1 MVAVH
6 VLPPLSVL
14 FKEALQREYQPGY
27 VKEEDVD
34 SDAAAPTPGQ
44 VTPIEQP
51 PDASNRACVK
61 QRSGW
66 DAPGSEPSESRMNYS
81 KDVTDVTLF
90 PRRKAG
96 QKDAEGGRGP
106 VVLTV
111 ELLETFYGVPLHVAA
126 KELVSNCVMSCLM
139 LEESQRRFVFSWLQ
153 GICQTAIKKSCRSG
167 AK

>member
-1 MVAVH
+1 MATTTMVAVH

-61 QRSGW
+61 LGGMLQARSHLNR
-66 DAPGSEPSESRMNYS
+66 E
-81 KDVTDVTLF
+81 
-90 PRRKAG
+90 
-96 QKDAEGGRGP
+96 
-106 VVLTV
+106 
-111 ELLETFYGVPLHVAA
+111 
-126 KELVSNCVMSCLM
+126 
-139 LEESQRRFVFSWLQ
+139 
-153 GICQTAIKKSCRSG
+153 
-167 AK
+167 